1 MLFYHPS
8 CLHAESE
15 SPGPLPGLDWPSR
28 CIEEVEIYGLKKSA
42 EELTSQAH
50 AEAIRIQLLQRNA
63 EGHGNTGRGYRGCK
77 VIMFKAIMH

>member
-8 CLHAESE
+8 SLHSQSE

-50 AEAIRIQLLQRNA
+50 AEAIRIQLLQRMLKGMEIQGEGIANA
-63 EGHGNTGRGYRGCK
+63 R
-77 VIMFKAIMH
+77 

>member
-15 SPGPLPGLDWPSR
+15 PPGPRPGLDWPSR

-50 AEAIRIQLLQRNA
+50 AEAIRIQLLQRMLKGMEIQGEGIANA
-63 EGHGNTGRGYRGCK
+63 R
-77 VIMFKAIMH
+77 

>member
-8 CLHAESE
+8 CLHSQSE

-50 AEAIRIQLLQRNA
+50 AEAIRVQLLQRMLKGMEIQGEGIANA
-63 EGHGNTGRGYRGCK
+63 R
-77 VIMFKAIMH
+77 

>member
-50 AEAIRIQLLQRNA
+50 AEAIRIQLLQRMLKGMEIQGEGIANA
-63 EGHGNTGRGYRGCK
+63 R
-77 VIMFKAIMH
+77 

>member
-8 CLHAESE
+8 SLHSQSE

-50 AEAIRIQLLQRNA
+50 AEAIRVQLLQRMLKGMEIQGEGIANA
-63 EGHGNTGRGYRGCK
+63 R
-77 VIMFKAIMH
+77 